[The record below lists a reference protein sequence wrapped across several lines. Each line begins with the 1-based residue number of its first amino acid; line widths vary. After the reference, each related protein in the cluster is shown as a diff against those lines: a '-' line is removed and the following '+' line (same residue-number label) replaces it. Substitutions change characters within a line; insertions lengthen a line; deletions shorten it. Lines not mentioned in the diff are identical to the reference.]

1 MAKAARQFGLCIV
14 FLLVMAL
21 PSFAQ
26 QISYESAAVGRIVGE
41 TPAEMTAQFNSQDFS
56 LGQATYYSFGSG
68 DSVALANSRE
78 IESVLSKKFPG
89 EAESDV
95 AAGLVHWWNWGDVKK
110 SVDEWGKKVWVVGS
124 NAVFEL
130 SYASPTTFR
139 SRASATYSLTAAGRG
154 LEGASGPTQ
163 AGSPRRYIFP
173 KGNLLFTGSRLIV
186 ADGDPAN
193 GRFFINQLSPPLTAS
208 ADSLTDYY
216 AAPPGSDR
224 VGEQMLFDYAA
235 GSAYMVGRDA
245 TVRRVDIR

>member
-110 SVDEWGKKVWVVGS
+110 SVDEWGKKALLVLESKGGVV
-124 NAVFEL
+124 
-130 SYASPTTFR
+130 
-139 SRASATYSLTAAGRG
+139 
-154 LEGASGPTQ
+154 
-163 AGSPRRYIFP
+163 
-173 KGNLLFTGSRLIV
+173 
-186 ADGDPAN
+186 
-193 GRFFINQLSPPLTAS
+193 
-208 ADSLTDYY
+208 
-216 AAPPGSDR
+216 
-224 VGEQMLFDYAA
+224 
-235 GSAYMVGRDA
+235 
-245 TVRRVDIR
+245 